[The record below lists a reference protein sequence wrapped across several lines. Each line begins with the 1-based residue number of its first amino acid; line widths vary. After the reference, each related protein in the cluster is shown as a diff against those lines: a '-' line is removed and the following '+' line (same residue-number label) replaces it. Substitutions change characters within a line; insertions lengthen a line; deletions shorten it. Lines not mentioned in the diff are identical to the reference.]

1 MAIEEVDGYKKK
13 TYPVFEDLDEE
24 ESTLKVLKLKEKD
37 LDSLLFMGAQYLK
50 KHKKGPLDS
59 YFQIKKV

>member
-1 MAIEEVDGYKKK
+1 MQRNRASTMFELWCEVI
-13 TYPVFEDLDEE
+13 
-24 ESTLKVLKLKEKD
+24 LKLKEKD